1 MERNGRVHGRGISW
15 GRAVGALLVMGA
27 LLGAGAAVAETTV
40 RAPPE
45 FREPVTLRSRDGV
58 LEVRL
63 TARQGEVR
71 LDTANVPV
79 KNALVYGYTLVQ
91 GTASNGE
98 ASAVSTYPAP
108 TLQVFPGETLI
119 IHMDNA
125 LENLTIRDFYDPRYT
140 AADGTVPLTPPQLTQ
155 SPLNLHT
162 HGLHVSPKG
171 NADNVLLHLPAG
183 TSNTHVYRI
192 LKDHPQGAY
201 WYHPHLHTL
210 TAAHVYYGLAGLL
223 VIGRIDGNL
232 PLVSARDIPIRTMAL
247 QYNFV
252 FDRTGPNPQFNNP
265 YWPQF
270 VSTLEPPAEGALA
283 AGTYRP
289 LLAPVNF
296 TAARAGTRFPTVWYA
311 GPLSIRNQRGLFQYI
326 PSNLQSFTA
335 ASGAAGSVPADPA
348 LPDAER
354 DVQFTVNGQFQ
365 PVLRGRPGQ
374 TEIWVLANMSD
385 VAYMNVQLT
394 ETATGR
400 HPKIAIVGQDGNA
413 SPAVRNPVD
422 AGGTRLAISPGSRFA
437 LAVTLPETGELV
449 LEMPPLGGGART
461 QNAPGI
467 LYTANGTENP
477 PAVLGTLSVA
487 PSAVS
492 YEDGFF
498 AFPTQVLLRA
508 VPDGRKGRA
517 TPFVAGQGL
526 GVGGFEDLSRVT
538 PDLTRHILING
549 GFLNN
554 LASKGDPK
562 AFIYAFDSRAFP
574 NVPLI
579 QPRLGSVEEWVFR
592 NENNDEH
599 PIHIHVNDFQV
610 TGLSDPTVDLT
621 LGPLMQGLDN
631 INVPAPNLGPEESV
645 IAPGTLSLR
654 TRFQD
659 YIGLFVMH
667 CHRLNHEDNG
677 LMVLVNVI
685 PAVSPYAVA
694 VPGGSGR
701 PAVVQVRDGK
711 DDRLIA
717 TVTPFPGFEGALSV
731 AMGDVDD
738 DGVYDLVV
746 GAGPGHGPEVAVYS
760 GAAKEGAKDGKG
772 PFVQEVARF
781 TAFDP
786 AATGGVS
793 VASAQIDGTS
803 ADNIIVGSGP
813 GVPGEV
819 KVFRAV
825 RGPAGWAPA
834 VFSSFS
840 PYGADRSGVAISSGT
855 VDFATGRQSILT
867 APGPGA
873 PGRVKVFAFP
883 LLGRVGGAEGSVA
896 AGVPTQAVAAQGGFS
911 PFADICRSPV
921 PVGAPVVT
929 AEFAPFGD
937 DYRGGLSLATGWLA
951 GDLGGA
957 ERIVVG
963 QSDGGAV
970 KVFTSGSALD
980 GGPPMYIHGADAH
993 PAVAFEEM
1001 ASFFPAGPGRR
1012 GVSVATTS
1020 TTSGADLLVAAPG
1033 ETGQA
1038 ILRFDLVRPDATAR
1052 VLEARRISEMR
1063 VDGSS
1068 PVTLGG
1074 D

>member
-1 MERNGRVHGRGISW
+1 MGGRRGPWGRV
-15 GRAVGALLVMGA
+15 AGALLAWSV
-27 LLGAGAAVAETTV
+27 LGGAALSTGPAKTQ
-40 RAPPE
+40 AAAHASAE
-45 FREPVTLRSRDGV
+45 FREPVTLRSKDGV

-71 LDTANVPV
+71 LDTAALPV
-79 KNALVYGYTLVQ
+79 KNAMVFGYALIQ
-91 GTASNGE
+91 GTASNGA
-98 ASAVSTYPAP
+98 ASSDGVYPAP

-119 IHMDNA
+119 VHLENG

-140 AADGTVPLTPPQLTQ
+140 AADGTVPLSPPQLTQ
-155 SPLNLHT
+155 SPINLHT
-162 HGLHVSPKG
+162 HGLHVSPRG

-183 TSNTHVYRI
+183 TSNTYVYRI
-192 LKDHPQGAY
+192 PADHPQGAY
-201 WYHPHLHTL
+201 WYHPHLHML

-223 VIGRIDGNL
+223 AIGRLDGNL
-232 PLVSARDIPIRTMAL
+232 PLVTQGDIPIRTMAL

-252 FDRTGPNPQFNNP
+252 FDRNGPSPQFNNP

-270 VSTLEPPAEGALA
+270 VSTLEPPAEGELA

-296 TAARAGTRFPTVWYA
+296 TAAKAGTHFPTVWHA
-311 GPLSIRNQRGLFQYI
+311 GPLSIHNMRGRFQYI
-326 PSNLQSFTA
+326 PANLQSFTA
-335 ASGAAGSVPADPA
+335 AAGRGADLPADPA

-365 PVLRGRPGQ
+365 PVLRSRPGQ

-385 VAYMNVQLT
+385 VAYVNVTLT

-400 HPKIAIVGQDGNA
+400 HPLIAIVGQDGNA
-413 SPAVRNPVD
+413 SPVVRTSVD
-422 AGGTRLAISPGSRFA
+422 GDGTRLAIPPGSRFA
-437 LAVTLPETGELV
+437 IAVTLPEEGELV

-467 LYTANGTENP
+467 LYTANGTANP

-498 AFPTQVLLRA
+498 LFPTQVLLRA
-508 VPDGRKGRA
+508 VPQGGRGRA
-517 TPFVAGQGL
+517 TAFVPGQSLGAGR
-526 GVGGFEDLSRVT
+526 FEDLSRVT

-549 GFLNN
+549 GFLND
-554 LASKGDPK
+554 LASKADPK
-562 AFIYAFDSRAFP
+562 AFIYAFDSLAFP

-610 TGLSDPTVDLT
+610 TGVSDPTVDLK
-621 LGPLMQGLDN
+621 LGPQRQALDN
-631 INVPAPNLGPEESV
+631 ANVPAPNLGPEESV

-654 TRFQD
+654 TRFLD
-659 YIGLFVMH
+659 YAGLFVMH

-685 PAVSPYAVA
+685 PAVSSYAVA
-694 VPGGSGR
+694 VPGGPGR
-701 PAVVQVRDGK
+701 SAVVEVRDGK
-711 DDRLIA
+711 DDRLLA
-717 TVTPFPGFEGALSV
+717 TVTPFPGHEGTLAV

-760 GAAKEGAKDGKG
+760 GAAREGAKDAAG
-772 PFVQEVARF
+772 PFAREIARF
-781 TAFDP
+781 MAFDP

-793 VASAQIDGTS
+793 VAAAQIDGTT

-819 KVFRAV
+819 KVFRAA
-825 RGPAGWAPA
+825 RGPLGWAPA
-834 VFSSFS
+834 VFSTFS
-840 PYGADRSGVAISSGT
+840 PFGADRAGIVVSSGT
-855 VDFATGRQSILT
+855 VDFGTGRQSILT
-867 APGPGA
+867 APGPGTPA
-873 PGRVKVFAFP
+873 RVKVFAFP
-883 LLGRVGGAEGSVA
+883 LFGRVGGAEGGASVGVA
-896 AGVPTQAVAAQGGFS
+896 AQSVPAQGGFS

-921 PVGAPVVT
+921 PVGAPVAT

-937 DYRGGLSLATGWLA
+937 DYRGGVSLATGWLA

-963 QSDGGAV
+963 QSDGGTV
-970 KVFTSGSALD
+970 KVFSSGSALD
-980 GGPPMYIHGADAH
+980 GGPAMYIWSADAH
-993 PAVAFEEM
+993 PAVTFREV
-1001 ASFFPAGPGRR
+1001 ASFLPMGASR

-1020 TTSGADLLVAAPG
+1020 TTSGADLLVAAKG
-1033 ETGQA
+1033 EGGQK
-1038 ILRFDLVRPDATAR
+1038 IRRFALARPDATAR
-1052 VLEARRISEMR
+1052 TLEARPLREMR
-1063 VDGSS
+1063 VDGASAL
-1068 PVTLGG
+1068 TLGG